1 MTNLQQLKLNNC
13 ALTQQ
18 SIDLVLDNLSKTKI
32 AVLNLSKNDLSGCI
46 HIGKFI
52 KMSKTIEK
60 LKLKQA

>member
-52 KMSKTIEK
+52 KMS
-60 LKLKQA
+60 